1 MSIKEQLVKAMNERE
16 GEDLTAPLNTIF
28 ESVDINDELKGQFS
42 TVFES
47 VVNSQAVELATT
59 LVEKAGEDA
68 DALVESHKKELDE
81 AAEKH
86 SKLVAEQMNEKVE
99 TYLEHVVDTWL
110 AENKVAIENGIKLE
124 MFENLVSG
132 MKDMF
137 VENNIVCPD
146 DKIDVVTEL
155 EESVAELQEQVDK
168 TLTESHS
175 LRNELKVFQKAK
187 IVESVTAGM
196 ADTQK
201 EKVQALAES
210 LPYSDDFENRLN
222 TIIEFANGSKFGAI
236 TEAKVKPK
244 TANKANADDPEDVDP
259 EYKTDD
265 EDEKEREKE
274 QVNESVD
281 PVKAE
286 LVARMN
292 KLL

>member
-1 MSIKEQLVKAMNERE
+1 MSIKEQLVKALNERE

-47 VVNSQAVELATT
+47 VVNSQAVELATS

-110 AENKVAIENGIKLE
+110 AENKVAVENGIKLE

-132 MKDMF
+132 MKEMF
-137 VENNIVCPD
+137 VENNIVCPE
-146 DKIDVVTEL
+146 DKIDVVAEL

-175 LRNELKVFQKAK
+175 LKNELKVFQKAQ
-187 IVESVTAGM
+187 IVESVTSGM

-210 LPYSDDFENRLN
+210 LPYSDDFESRLN
-222 TIIEFANGSKFGAI
+222 TIIEFANGSKFGSI
-236 TEAKVKPK
+236 TEAKAKD
-244 TANKANADDPEDVDP
+244 ANKANKDDPEDVDP

-274 QVNESVD
+274 QVNENVD
-281 PVKAE
+281 PMKDAV
-286 LVARMN
+286 VARMN
-292 KLL
+292 QLL